1 MTTTPSNAPLPEGH
15 LLGDYRIVRKIASGG
30 FSFVYL
36 AQDEQGAQVA
46 IKEYLPANLARRTP
60 GEFAP
65 RIEPEHLI
73 TYRNGL
79 KCFFEEG
86 RALARVQHPNVV
98 RVLNFFRAHETVY
111 MVMAYEE
118 GRSLQQWILRSRH
131 RASGPVLPERAVRKV
146 FLQLCNGLREVH
158 ANRLLHLDIKPAN
171 IYLRRDA
178 SPILLDFGAARQTLS
193 AESMQLFPMFTP
205 GFAAPEI
212 NRRGAALGPWSDI
225 YGIGASLFA
234 CLLGAPPPT
243 PDRRAET
250 DKVPQALASVDS
262 HYSAGMI
269 ELTRMCLALDPALR
283 PASVLEVQR
292 HLRPVPVERA
302 TPLLEPAAD
311 ALRSPNQPSAREQ
324 PAFDPGLA
332 ANPGG
337 WGEAKGPS
345 EGRDDAS
352 TSGVR
357 QWLRGWARSRRL
369 RRSGEA

>member
-36 AQDEQGAQVA
+36 AQDEQGALVA
-46 IKEYLPANLARRTP
+46 IKEYLPANLARRAP
-60 GEFAP
+60 GELAP

-118 GRSLQQWILRSRH
+118 GRSLQQWILRTRK
-131 RASGPVLPERAVRKV
+131 RTGGEVLPERAIRKV
-146 FLQLCNGLREVH
+146 FMQLCNGLREVH

-193 AESMQLFPMFTP
+193 AESLRLFPMFTP

-212 NRRGAALGPWSDI
+212 NQRGESLGPWSDI

-234 CLLGAPPPT
+234 CMLGAPPPT
-243 PDRRAET
+243 PDRRAEQ
-250 DKVPQALASVDS
+250 DKVAQALQSAAAQ
-262 HYSAGMI
+262 YSFGLITLAG
-269 ELTRMCLALDPALR
+269 ECLALDPALR
-283 PASVLEVQR
+283 PPSVLAVQR
-292 HLRPVPVERA
+292 QLADQALGARLTEVPVA
-302 TPLLEPAAD
+302 QVIDAQSSPAG
-311 ALRSPNQPSAREQ
+311 SGSAA
-324 PAFDPGLA
+324 PVGA
-332 ANPGG
+332 A
-337 WGEAKGPS
+337 AQRLK
-345 EGRDDAS
+345 DM
-352 TSGVR
+352 TH
-357 QWLRGWARSRRL
+357 WLRGLAGTRRP
-369 RRSGEA
+369 RRSGDA